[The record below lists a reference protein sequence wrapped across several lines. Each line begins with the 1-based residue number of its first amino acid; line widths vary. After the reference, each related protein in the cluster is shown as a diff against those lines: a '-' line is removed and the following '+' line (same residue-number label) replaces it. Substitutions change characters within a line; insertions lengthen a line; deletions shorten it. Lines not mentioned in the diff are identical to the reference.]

1 MPALS
6 VQGHSHPQ
14 QQVHLEEDPAE
25 IHHTC
30 GSSCLLTPYEP
41 QSGPSALADG
51 QGLGG
56 LCKMPCRSSGRESMM
71 VSIWDCSLGRV
82 PGLTGSWSFSAWVWE
97 TTRRWIRINVD
108 VFLISLWYPRVK
120 YWPVSPW
127 VWAPDRPS
135 PPPCV
140 SVSAAAGLPHRAPPD
155 EELPASAS
163 SPSCGSWTSHR
174 SSETSGTACASPEQ
188 MKDVFKVKLFTYT
201 CIYEISESCCT
212 CRGRS
217 SLLWVVRWAEVR
229 PSPVFSW
236 TPPGWTAAAVEDS
249 GKWEKEHCEYP

>member
-6 VQGHSHPQ
+6 VQGHSDPQ

-97 TTRRWIRINVD
+97 TTRRWITINVVVKPLHHYGFLCRFYMTIYNFYAVSQSCIKISVWMHSWWD
-108 VFLISLWYPRVK
+108 VHIRYTTVVVIHTEWLKYQFLLEFEHQIDRLHLRVFLYPQ
-120 YWPVSPW
+120 
-127 VWAPDRPS
+127 
-135 PPPCV
+135 
-140 SVSAAAGLPHRAPPD
+140 L
-155 EELPASAS
+155 
-163 SPSCGSWTSHR
+163 
-174 SSETSGTACASPEQ
+174 
-188 MKDVFKVKLFTYT
+188 
-201 CIYEISESCCT
+201 
-212 CRGRS
+212 
-217 SLLWVVRWAEVR
+217 
-229 PSPVFSW
+229 
-236 TPPGWTAAAVEDS
+236 
-249 GKWEKEHCEYP
+249 